1 MEDWEEERRKRKE
14 ALDREEQERQDR
26 VKRAKRLENSR
37 KLSNLCR
44 EYIKENSQTRRDR
57 EDNREKDIEV
67 LMGKERT
74 QVTKYKKGRYVKI
87 I

>member
-1 MEDWEEERRKRKE
+1 M
-14 ALDREEQERQDR
+14 
-26 VKRAKRLENSR
+26 
-37 KLSNLCR
+37 CR